1 MTHTSPDA
9 DQIATFTEAAETD
22 DGPIVMLN
30 LNRYRDVPVY
40 ADGRDVSGRSGRDV
54 YRDYGMVAVRAL
66 AEVGAQILWSTEA
79 FPPLAGCE
87 HDAWDEVVAVW
98 YPIKL
103 AADAQRWR
111 TALVQRLARPAL
123 VSELWLHPC
132 DSRAGLNGSGLLIV
146 NPPYLVAEAMRGWLA
161 LLQRLLAPSGRSHH
175 SGHAVLEV

>member
-1 MTHTSPDA
+1 MTDENG
-9 DQIATFTEAAETD
+9 DGYQRLAAWLPPLE
-22 DGPIVMLN
+22 
-30 LNRYRDVPVY
+30 R
-40 ADGRDVSGRSGRDV
+40 
-54 YRDYGMVAVRAL
+54 RAL
-66 AEVGAQILWSTEA
+66 VLIDPPYEESRTDAQRAAGAATTAIA
-79 FPPLAGCE
+79 RLAG
-87 HDAWDEVVAVW
+87 AVVAVW

-132 DSRAGLNGSGLLIV
+132 DSRAGLNGSGLLVV
-146 NPPYLVAEAMRGWLA
+146 NPPYLVAQAMRGWLA

>member
-98 YPIKL
+98 YPSRATFL
-103 AADAQRWR
+103 AMVQLPWYAE
-111 TALVQRLARPAL
+111 ALVHRDAAL
-123 VSELWLHPC
+123 E
-132 DSRAGLNGSGLLIV
+132 
-146 NPPYLVAEAMRGWLA
+146 E
-161 LLQRLLAPSGRSHH
+161 
-175 SGHAVLEV
+175 AVLLPCAGSPTPVLAFGFDGASS